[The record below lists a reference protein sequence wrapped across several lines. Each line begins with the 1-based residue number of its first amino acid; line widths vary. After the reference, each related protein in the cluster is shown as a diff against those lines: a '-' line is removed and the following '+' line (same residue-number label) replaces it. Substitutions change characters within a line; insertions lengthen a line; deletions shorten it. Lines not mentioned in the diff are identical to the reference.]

1 MILDF
6 VLDVAAKT
14 GIILDPVY
22 TGKTAMGLV
31 HELNHN
37 RSRFKGNRI
46 LFIHTGKRWGQACLH
61 DETEILH
68 KKWFNLSPFYSFLH
82 FQFGKYLRFHTSNV
96 SVSK

>member
-14 GIILDPVY
+14 GVILDPVY

-46 LFIHTGKRWGQACLH
+46 LFIHTGKRWGPSMFTRWNRNFTQEA
-61 DETEILH
+61 
-68 KKWFNLSPFYSFLH
+68 
-82 FQFGKYLRFHTSNV
+82 V
-96 SVSK
+96 